1 MKWFEPFSFIMGQ
14 ELYIWIY
21 NGTFEVKLWIQ
32 SKACIV
38 PFDSRCYLK
47 TKPYMLTD
55 PKKKEKSLTASVLK
69 QDQNTQ
75 GWKEHLIQSHNTKLV
90 HNFRGEKTKTNQA
103 TDNTLTSNDRNKMW
117 FSFQLVNFLRK
128 TQNCYML
135 SNMFIDENGL
145 PPNCILFA

>member
-1 MKWFEPFSFIMGQ
+1 MGQ

-32 SKACIV
+32 SKACTV

-55 PKKKEKSLTASVLK
+55 PPQKEKSLTASVLK

-75 GWKEHLIQSHNTKLV
+75 KVEKNT
-90 HNFRGEKTKTNQA
+90 
-103 TDNTLTSNDRNKMW
+103 
-117 FSFQLVNFLRK
+117 
-128 TQNCYML
+128 
-135 SNMFIDENGL
+135 
-145 PPNCILFA
+145 